1 MKMFWKKRKSKDEV
15 LEQAAKWFARL
26 RAEDFSQDEKR
37 QFEAWLNEDISHQTA
52 FREMEDTW
60 KEVGILS
67 PSEVPDVEP
76 MRHRLFP
83 MPRLRL
89 AALTIMIFLVVGVA
103 FFRAQIMECWFYLMG
118 KGQTYVTEI
127 GQQKKITLK
136 DGSILEMNAD
146 SVITVRFSKWQ
157 RKVELPE
164 GEVFFRVARDTQR
177 PFEVKSHN
185 GMVRVLGTSFNVRSR
200 SGRVSVD
207 VEQGRVQVVTEP
219 ERNSGILSRAVVLK
233 ANQGVDYNWSGRMDR
248 VRGSCIE
255 DVLAWRKGKIVFRSM
270 RLIEVLR
277 ELEHYHRVKLRLEP
291 DFWNKRFTGTFSNS
305 DLNAVLSAIKVAFS
319 LKTKTAP
326 DGSIVLCSDKQ

>member
-1 MKMFWKKRKSKDEV
+1 MKKGN
-15 LEQAAKWFARL
+15 L
-26 RAEDFSQDEKR
+26 RPGSMR
-37 QFEAWLNEDISHQTA
+37 DISHQTA

-164 GEVFFRVARDTQR
+164 GEV
-177 PFEVKSHN
+177 
-185 GMVRVLGTSFNVRSR
+185 L
-200 SGRVSVD
+200 
-207 VEQGRVQVVTEP
+207 
-219 ERNSGILSRAVVLK
+219 
-233 ANQGVDYNWSGRMDR
+233 
-248 VRGSCIE
+248 
-255 DVLAWRKGKIVFRSM
+255 
-270 RLIEVLR
+270 
-277 ELEHYHRVKLRLEP
+277 
-291 DFWNKRFTGTFSNS
+291 
-305 DLNAVLSAIKVAFS
+305 
-319 LKTKTAP
+319 
-326 DGSIVLCSDKQ
+326 